1 MYFSLL
7 GSGMEKK
14 KRFSSEFQNISTSFL
29 QIMNYNLYMCSLG
42 DLLPFAQ
49 FKKCEKNLL
58 KSETCNFTKVTI
70 LPVFHDF

>member
-1 MYFSLL
+1 
-7 GSGMEKK
+7 
-14 KRFSSEFQNISTSFL
+14 
-29 QIMNYNLYMCSLG
+29 MCSSG

-58 KSETCNFTKVTI
+58 KPETCNFTKVTI